1 MFKRLITRLLLL
13 VMLSTVFSPSFGW
26 EIVDGVAPH
35 EHGVASA
42 GGEEHSGSDG
52 HGMHAAVAGHDDQAG
67 CDQAACD
74 QAACDEQ
81 DHHCC
86 PGHILGHLPGG
97 LGASGMAVMA
107 MADSFA
113 LDGHADRFASRV
125 PEGLERPPRAAA

>member
-35 EHGVASA
+35 EHGVSSA
-42 GGEEHSGSDG
+42 GGEEHSGHD
-52 HGMHAAVAGHDDQAG
+52 MHAAVAGH
-67 CDQAACD
+67 
-74 QAACDEQ
+74 DEQ

-97 LGASGMAVMA
+97 LGASGLAVMVT
-107 MADSFA
+107 ADSFA

>member
-35 EHGVASA
+35 EHGVSSA
-42 GGEEHSGSDG
+42 GGEEHSGHDG
-52 HGMHAAVAGHDDQAG
+52 HDMHAAVAGHDEQV
-67 CDQAACD
+67 
-74 QAACDEQ
+74 ACDEQ

-97 LGASGMAVMA
+97 LGASGLAVMVT
-107 MADSFA
+107 ADSFA